1 MATVEHTEACARFG
15 MTGRSSWPRCT
26 CGASQRFREAH
37 NLRGTAEQREH
48 RAAER
53 TRQRSVV
60 DAVFEVIGTVN
71 FLRPREQAMCAEA
84 LVLARRMDDPG
95 TPAGSLAGISKQ
107 LQVLLDALHTPT
119 VLEARPVSA
128 PPAVP
133 DTPADVDPDPV
144 EDAVDRARNV
154 IATTRWGEA
163 R

>member
-1 MATVEHTEACARFG
+1 M
-15 MTGRSSWPRCT
+15 
-26 CGASQRFREAH
+26 
-37 NLRGTAEQREH
+37 RGTQEQREH

-53 TRQRSVV
+53 NKQRSVV
-60 DAVFEVIGTVN
+60 EAVFEVIDTVN

-84 LVLARRMDDPG
+84 IVLARRMDDPG

-107 LQVLLDALHTPT
+107 LQTLLDALHTP
-119 VLEARPVSA
+119 VVPLEVRPVSA
-128 PPAVP
+128 PPTPPAQ
-133 DTPADVDPDPV
+133 PADVEPE